1 MAGPL
6 LHVDDPLGAFFE
18 DGLVRNREKPAL
30 FDNNFHHVP
39 HAILAPLRRER
50 SDARRDDGPVI
61 AVHELVVQRGH
72 RRILDGV
79 SFTVDRGET
88 AVILGGSGCG
98 KSTLLRHIVGLERPT
113 AGRVLLWGQDIGA
126 LSDDQVNAFR
136 RKMGTLFQGGAL
148 FNSMTVG
155 ENVALALREHT
166 QLPASTI
173 EIMVRMKLGL
183 VGLAGF
189 EGYLPAA
196 LSGGMKKRAGLARA
210 LAMDPELLFFD
221 EPSAGL
227 DPITAAGLDELILR
241 LRQTFHMT
249 IVVVT
254 HELPSLFL
262 IAEKVVM
269 LDRGK
274 VLLAGTL
281 EDLRASR
288 DERVRQFLERRPAP
302 EAADEDEMLRML
314 VR

>member
-1 MAGPL
+1 MEPPALSHQP
-6 LHVDDPLGAFFE
+6 PLGGQGPGARGQFSP
-18 DGLVRNREKPAL
+18 DPRHPAP
-30 FDNNFHHVP
+30 DP
-39 HAILAPLRRER
+39 
-50 SDARRDDGPVI
+50 RRDGGPIIEVRD
-61 AVHELVVQRGH
+61 LVVQRGD

-79 SFTVDRGET
+79 SFAIGRGET
-88 AVILGGSGCG
+88 TVVLGGSGCG
-98 KSTLLRHIVGLERPT
+98 KSTLLRHIVGLDRPRS
-113 AGRVLLWGQDIGA
+113 GQVFLWGQDITALPEEQVGA
-126 LSDDQVNAFR
+126 IR
-136 RKMGTLFQGGAL
+136 RKMGILFQGGAL

-155 ENVALALREHT
+155 ENVALPLREHT
-166 QLPASTI
+166 QLPDSTI
-173 EIMVRMKLGL
+173 GIMVRMKLGL

-189 EGYLPAA
+189 EEYLPSA
-196 LSGGMKKRAGLARA
+196 LSGGMRKRAGLARA

-262 IAEKVVM
+262 IAEKVIM

-274 VLLAGTL
+274 VLFAGTL
-281 EDLRASR
+281 DELRASS
-288 DERVRQFLERRPAP
+288 DERVQQFLERR
-302 EAADEDEMLRML
+302 AAEEVENEDEVLRML